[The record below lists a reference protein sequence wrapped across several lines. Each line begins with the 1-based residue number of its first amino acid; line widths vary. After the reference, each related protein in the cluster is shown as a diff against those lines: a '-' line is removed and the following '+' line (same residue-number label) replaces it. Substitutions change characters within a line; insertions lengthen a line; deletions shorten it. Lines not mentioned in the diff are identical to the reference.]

1 MIEIIK
7 RRMMITMKK
16 KLFFLT
22 VLLCAAAFVSGCG
35 SPDGKETLTVL
46 NYGKYF
52 DPEALEMF
60 EEETGIKVEY
70 EEYESPEEMYTKY
83 KAGSI
88 DYDLLCTSDYM
99 IQKLIQE
106 GEVLEM
112 NHDNISSYQN
122 LDPKIIDASASFDPD
137 HTYTLP
143 FFYGTV
149 GILYNTDEV
158 DAKETDTWNVL
169 WDSKYD
175 GKIIMENSV
184 SDCFLVPLKQL
195 GYSLNST
202 DKNELEEA
210 LQMLLEQKPMIYA
223 YFVDETGDEM
233 AAGNASLAVVY
244 SGEAAYAQSLA
255 DNLAYSVPKE
265 GSNLWIDSWFIP
277 KTCKN
282 QENAEKFLD
291 FLCREDIAKMN
302 FDYVFYATPNM
313 AVYENL
319 DEETKNDTT
328 IFPDQSVIDNC
339 EVYVSL
345 DEEGTDLYNQLWKK
359 LKSD

>member
-1 MIEIIK
+1 
-7 RRMMITMKK
+7 MKK
-16 KLFFLT
+16 KFLLPGA
-22 VLLCAAAFVSGCG
+22 LLIFACSLAGCQNAN
-35 SPDGKETLTVL
+35 SSKETLTVL

-52 DPEALEMF
+52 DPEALKMF
-60 EEETGIKVEY
+60 EEETGIHVEY

-99 IQKLIQE
+99 IQKLIEE

-112 NHDNISSYQN
+112 NHDNLKEYQN
-122 LDPKIIDASASFDPD
+122 IDPKIIDASASFDPQ
-137 HTYTLP
+137 HNYTLP
-143 FFYGTV
+143 YFYGTV

-158 DAKETDTWNVL
+158 DAEKTNSWDIL
-169 WDSKYD
+169 WDSQYE

-184 SDCFLVPLKQL
+184 RDCFLVPLKRL
-195 GYSLNST
+195 GYSLNTT
-202 DKNELEEA
+202 DEKELDEA
-210 LQMLLEQKPMIYA
+210 LSMLLEQKPLIYA

-233 AAGNASLAVVY
+233 AAGNASLSVVY

-255 DNLAYSVPKE
+255 DNLAYSVPEE
-265 GSNLWIDSWFIP
+265 GSNLWIDSWFLP

-302 FDYVFYATPNM
+302 FDYVYYATPNK
-313 AVYENL
+313 AVYDSL
-319 DEETKNDTT
+319 EESVKNDTT
-328 IFPDQSVIDNC
+328 IFPDQATIDNC

-345 DEEGTDLYNQLWKK
+345 DEAGTDFYNQLWKA

>member
-1 MIEIIK
+1 
-7 RRMMITMKK
+7 MKK
-16 KLFFLT
+16 RLIAPT
-22 VLLCAAAFVSGCG
+22 VLLAAASILTGCG
-35 SPDGKETLTVL
+35 SPDSQETLTVL

-52 DPEALEMF
+52 DPDALKLF
-60 EEETGIKVEY
+60 EEETGIQVEY

-99 IQKLIQE
+99 IQKLIEE
-106 GEVLEM
+106 GEVLTMQHE
-112 NHDNISSYQN
+112 NIPSYQN
-122 LDPKIIDASASFDPD
+122 IDPDIIDASASFDPE
-137 HTYTLP
+137 HNYTLP
-143 FFYGTV
+143 YFYGTV

-158 DAKETDTWNVL
+158 DAQKAESWSIL
-169 WDSKYD
+169 WDREYE

-184 SDCFLVPLKQL
+184 RDCFLVPLKQL

-202 DKNELEEA
+202 DEQELDEA
-210 LQMLLEQKPMIYA
+210 LAMLMEQKPLIYA

-255 DNLAYSVPKE
+255 DNLAYVVPKE
-265 GSNLWIDSWFIP
+265 GSNLWIDSWFLP

-282 QENAEKFLD
+282 KENAEKFLD

-302 FDYVFYATPNM
+302 FDYVYYATPNS
-313 AVYENL
+313 AVYNSL
-319 DEETKNDTT
+319 DEETKNDAT
-328 IFPDQSVIDNC
+328 IFPDAATLSNC
-339 EVYVSL
+339 EVYLSL
-345 DEEGTDLYNQLWKK
+345 DEKGTNLYNQLWKE
-359 LKSD
+359 LKSN

>member
-1 MIEIIK
+1 MK
-7 RRMMITMKK
+7 R
-16 KLFFLT
+16 KLLFLT
-22 VLLCAAAFVSGCG
+22 VPLILAASLSGCG
-35 SPDGKETLTVL
+35 GSNDNTEVLTVL

-52 DPEALEMF
+52 DPEAIKMF
-60 EEETGIKVEY
+60 EKETGIKVEY

-88 DYDLLCTSDYM
+88 DYDLLCTSEY
-99 IQKLIQE
+99 IVEKLIGE

-112 NHDNISSYQN
+112 NFDNIPGYENIDPAIIEASSSY
-122 LDPKIIDASASFDPD
+122 DPD
-137 HTYTLP
+137 HKYTLP

-158 DAKETDTWNVL
+158 NDAETESWDVL
-169 WDSKYD
+169 WDSKYE

-184 SDCFLVPLKQL
+184 RDCFLVPLKRL
-195 GYSLNST
+195 GYSLNTT
-202 DKNELEEA
+202 DEGELDEA
-210 LQMLLEQKPMIYA
+210 LQMLLEQKPLIYA

-233 AAGNASLAVVY
+233 AAANASLAVAY

-255 DNLAYSVPKE
+255 DNLAYTVPQE

-282 QENAEKFLD
+282 QENAERFLE
-291 FLCREDIAKMN
+291 FLCREDIARMN
-302 FDYVFYATPNM
+302 FDYVYYATPNM

-319 DEETKNDTT
+319 DEETKNDET
-328 IFPDQSVIDNC
+328 IFPSPETIANC
-339 EVYVSL
+339 EVYVNL
-345 DEEGTDLYNQLWKK
+345 DEAGTDLYNRLWKE
-359 LKSD
+359 LKSN

>member
-1 MIEIIK
+1 MK
-7 RRMMITMKK
+7 RKF
-16 KLFFLT
+16 LFVT
-22 VLLCAAAFVSGCG
+22 APLLLAASLAGCSG
-35 SPDGKETLTVL
+35 SDDKTEVLTVL

-52 DPEALEMF
+52 DPEALKMF

-88 DYDLLCTSDYM
+88 NYDLLCTSEYM
-99 IQKLIQE
+99 VQKLIDE

-112 NHDNISSYQN
+112 NPGNIPGYEN
-122 LDPKIIDASASFDPD
+122 IDPAIIDASSSYDPE
-137 HTYTLP
+137 HKYTLP

-158 DAKETDTWNVL
+158 NDAETESWDVL
-169 WDSKYD
+169 WDSKYE

-184 SDCFLVPLKQL
+184 RDCFLVPLKRL
-195 GYSLNST
+195 GYSLNTT
-202 DKNELEEA
+202 DETQLNEA
-210 LQMLLEQKPMIYA
+210 LDMLLEQKPLIYA

-233 AAGNASLAVVY
+233 AAANASLAVAY

-255 DNLAYSVPKE
+255 DNLSYTVPKE

-277 KTCKN
+277 KSCKS
-282 QENAEKFLD
+282 QENAAKFLE
-291 FLCREDIAKMN
+291 FLCREDIARMN
-302 FDYVFYATPNM
+302 FDYVYYATPNT

-319 DEETKNDTT
+319 DEETKNDQT
-328 IFPDQSVIDNC
+328 IFPSQETIENC
-339 EVYVSL
+339 EVFVSL
-345 DEEGTDLYNQLWKK
+345 DETATDLYNQLWKE
-359 LKSD
+359 LKSN

>member
-1 MIEIIK
+1 
-7 RRMMITMKK
+7 MKK
-16 KLFFLT
+16 QILT
-22 VLLCAAAFVSGCG
+22 LTALLLAASFTAGCG
-35 SPDGKETLTVL
+35 KPASQAETLTVL

-52 DPEALEMF
+52 DPAALEMF

-99 IQKLIQE
+99 IQKLIEE
-106 GEVLEM
+106 GETKEIHYDHIPL
-112 NHDNISSYQN
+112 YKN
-122 LDPKIIDASASFDPD
+122 LDSSIIDASASFDPK
-137 HTYTLP
+137 HQYTLP

-149 GILYNTDEV
+149 GLLYNTDEIEESEV
-158 DAKETDTWNVL
+158 DTWNIL
-169 WDSKYD
+169 WDSKYE

-184 SDCFLVPLKQL
+184 RDCFLAPLKLL
-195 GYSLNST
+195 GYSLNTT
-202 DKNELEEA
+202 DKDQLSEA
-210 LQMLLEQKPMIYA
+210 LSMLIEQKPLTYA

-255 DNLAYSVPKE
+255 DNLAYHIPKE

-302 FDYVFYATPNM
+302 FDFVYYATPNT
-313 AVYENL
+313 AVYNSL
-319 DEETKNDTT
+319 EESVKNDTT
-328 IFPDQSVIDNC
+328 IFPSKEDINNC
-339 EVYVSL
+339 EVFVSL
-345 DEEGTDLYNQLWKK
+345 DDEGTDLYNQLWKE
-359 LKSD
+359 LKSK

>member
-1 MIEIIK
+1 
-7 RRMMITMKK
+7 MKK
-16 KLFFLT
+16 KFSVLAALFF
-22 VLLCAAAFVSGCG
+22 AAAFAAGCGG

-52 DPEALEMF
+52 DPEALKLF
-60 EEETGIKVEY
+60 EEETGIQVEY

-99 IQKLIQE
+99 IQKLIDE

-112 NHDNISSYQN
+112 KHENIAEYKN
-122 LDPKIIDASASFDPD
+122 LDSEIIDASSAFDPE
-137 HTYTLP
+137 HKYTLP
-143 FFYGTV
+143 YFYGTV

-158 DAKETDTWNVL
+158 DASETDTWNVL
-169 WDSKYD
+169 WDEKYA

-184 SDCFLVPLKQL
+184 RDCFLVPLKQL
-195 GYSLNST
+195 GYSLNTT
-202 DKNELEEA
+202 DETELNEA
-210 LQMLLEQKPMIYA
+210 LGMLLEQKPLIYA

-233 AAGNASLAVVY
+233 AAGNASLAVSY

-265 GSNLWIDSWFIP
+265 GSNLWIDSWFMP

-282 QENAEKFLD
+282 QENAEKFLN

-302 FDYVFYATPNM
+302 FDYVYYATPNT
-313 AVYENL
+313 AVYHSL
-319 DEETKNDTT
+319 DDSVKNDKT

-339 EVYVSL
+339 EVFLSL
-345 DEEGTDLYNQLWKK
+345 DETGTGLYNQLWKE
-359 LKSD
+359 LKSN

>member
-1 MIEIIK
+1 
-7 RRMMITMKK
+7 MKK
-16 KLFFLT
+16 RFYFFFL
-22 VLLCAAAFVSGCG
+22 LLLILSVFTGCG
-35 SPDGKETLTVL
+35 GSKESGETLTVL

-52 DPEALEMF
+52 DPEALKIF
-60 EEETGIKVEY
+60 EEQTGIKVDY

-99 IQKLIQE
+99 IQKLIGE

-112 NHDNISSYQN
+112 NYDNIPDYKNISQS
-122 LDPKIIDASASFDPD
+122 IINASAAFDPD
-137 HTYTLP
+137 HRYTLP

-158 DAKETDTWNVL
+158 DAKETNTWNIL
-169 WDSKYD
+169 WDKKYE

-184 SDCFLVPLKQL
+184 RDCFLVPLKQL
-195 GYSLNST
+195 GYSLNTT
-202 DKNELEEA
+202 DEGELNEA
-210 LQMLLEQKPMIYA
+210 LQMLLEQKPLIYA

-233 AAGNASLAVVY
+233 AAGNASLAVAY

-302 FDYVFYATPNM
+302 FDYVYYATPNT
-313 AVYENL
+313 AVYDNL
-319 DEETKNDTT
+319 EDAVKNDAT
-328 IFPDQSVIDNC
+328 IFPDQSTIDNC
-339 EVYVSL
+339 EVYIGL
-345 DEEGTDLYNQLWKK
+345 DEEGTNLYNQLWKE

>member
-1 MIEIIK
+1 
-7 RRMMITMKK
+7 MKK
-16 KLFFLT
+16 RLIFFS
-22 VLLCAAAFVSGCG
+22 LLMLILSAVTGCG
-35 SPDGKETLTVL
+35 GSAESGETLTVL

-52 DPEALEMF
+52 DPDALKMF

-99 IQKLIQE
+99 IQKLIDE

-112 NHDNISSYQN
+112 NYENIPDYKNISQS
-122 LDPKIIDASASFDPD
+122 IIDASAAFDPD
-137 HTYTLP
+137 HRYTLP

-158 DAKETDTWNVL
+158 DAKETDTWNIL
-169 WDSKYD
+169 WDKKYE

-184 SDCFLVPLKQL
+184 RDCFLVPLKQL
-195 GYSLNST
+195 GYSLNTT
-202 DKNELEEA
+202 DEGELNEA
-210 LQMLLEQKPMIYA
+210 LQMLLDQKPLIYA

-233 AAGNASLAVVY
+233 AAGNASLAVAY

-282 QENAEKFLD
+282 QENAEKFLN

-302 FDYVFYATPNM
+302 FDYVYYATPND
-313 AVYENL
+313 AVYDSLE
-319 DEETKNDTT
+319 DSVKNDAT
-328 IFPDQSVIDNC
+328 IFPDQSTIDNC
-339 EVYVSL
+339 EVYIGL
-345 DEEGTDLYNQLWKK
+345 DEKDSNLYNQLWKK

>member
-1 MIEIIK
+1 
-7 RRMMITMKK
+7 MKK
-16 KLFFLT
+16 RFLCLT
-22 VLLCAAAFVSGCG
+22 TLLLAAAALSGCG
-35 SPDGKETLTVL
+35 GSADSGNTLTVL

-52 DPEALEMF
+52 DPDALKMF
-60 EEETGIKVEY
+60 EEETGIKIEY

-99 IQKLIQE
+99 IQKLIEE
-106 GEVLEM
+106 GEVLEV
-112 NHDNISSYQN
+112 NYENIPEYQN
-122 LDPKIIDASASFDPD
+122 INQQIIDSSASFDPE
-137 HTYTLP
+137 HKYTLP
-143 FFYGTV
+143 YFYGTV

-158 DAKETDTWNVL
+158 DASETDTWNVL
-169 WDSKYD
+169 WDTKYE

-184 SDCFLVPLKQL
+184 RDCFLVPLKQL
-195 GYSLNST
+195 GYSLNTTAES
-202 DKNELEEA
+202 ELQEA
-210 LQMLLEQKPMIYA
+210 LDMLLEQKPLIYA

-302 FDYVFYATPNM
+302 FDYVYYATPNT

-319 DEETKNDTT
+319 DETTRNDTT
-328 IFPDQSVIDNC
+328 IFPNQATIDNC

-345 DEEGTDLYNQLWKK
+345 DEEGTNLYNQLWKE
-359 LKSD
+359 LKSN

>member
-1 MIEIIK
+1 
-7 RRMMITMKK
+7 MKK
-16 KLFFLT
+16 RLFCLT
-22 VLLCAAAFVSGCG
+22 TLLFAAISLSACG
-35 SPDGKETLTVL
+35 SSKSGETLTVL

-52 DPEALEMF
+52 DPDALKMF
-60 EEETGIKVEY
+60 EEETGITVEY

-99 IQKLIQE
+99 IEKLIDE
-106 GEVLEM
+106 GEVQKMDYTKIPEYK
-112 NHDNISSYQN
+112 NIDQN
-122 LDPKIIDASASFDPD
+122 IIDSSASFDPD

-143 FFYGTV
+143 YFYGTV

-158 DAKETDTWNVL
+158 DASEVDTWNVL
-169 WDSKYD
+169 WDSKYE

-184 SDCFLVPLKQL
+184 RDCFLVPLKQL
-195 GYSLNST
+195 GYSLNT
-202 DKNELEEA
+202 TNPDELDEA
-210 LQMLLEQKPMIYA
+210 LDMLLDQKPLIYA

-244 SGEAAYAQSLA
+244 SGEAAYAQSLS
-255 DNLAYSVPKE
+255 DKLEYNVPKE

-282 QENAEKFLD
+282 TENAEKFLD

-302 FDYVFYATPNM
+302 FDYVYYATPNT
-313 AVYENL
+313 AVYDNL
-319 DEETKNDTT
+319 DEETKNDAT
-328 IFPDQSVIDNC
+328 IFPDKETLDNC

-345 DEEGTDLYNQLWKK
+345 DEEGTNLYNQLWKT